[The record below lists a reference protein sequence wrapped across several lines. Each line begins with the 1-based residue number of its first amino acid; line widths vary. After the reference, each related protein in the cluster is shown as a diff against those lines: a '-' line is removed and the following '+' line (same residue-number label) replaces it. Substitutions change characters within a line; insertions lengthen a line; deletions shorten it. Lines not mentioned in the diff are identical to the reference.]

1 MSEQEASASKP
12 EEQEIQAA
20 EQTPSE
26 EPQAAGAI
34 DEGEKPSGETP
45 PKDDPATEP
54 AAEEPTAAGKEEKE
68 EEEPEEEE
76 PDDGVPIVLVTGASG
91 FVATHLI
98 KLLLEQG
105 RYHVRGTVRSK
116 KKEEKVLFYDKA
128 RTGVTMMRVH
138 QSVCHYSSAPPP
150 LPSQMRILNY
160 SSSSPRC

>member
-12 EEQEIQAA
+12 EEQEIQAT
-20 EQTPSE
+20 EEKPSE
-26 EPQAAGAI
+26 EPQAAAI
-34 DEGEKPSGETP
+34 GEGEKPSGEESESP
-45 PKDDPATEP
+45 PKADPATEP
-54 AAEEPTAAGKEEKE
+54 AAEEPAAAKEEE

-116 KKEEKVLFYDKA
+116 KKQEKV
-128 RTGVTMMRVH
+128 H
-138 QSVCHYSSAPPP
+138 CHAKD
-150 LPSQMRILNY
+150 
-160 SSSSPRC
+160 